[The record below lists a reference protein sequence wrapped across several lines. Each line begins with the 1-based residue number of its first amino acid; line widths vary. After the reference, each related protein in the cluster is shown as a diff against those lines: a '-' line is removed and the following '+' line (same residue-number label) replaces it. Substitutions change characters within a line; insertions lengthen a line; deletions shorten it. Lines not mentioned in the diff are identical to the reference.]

1 MKAGKGNGKLTAR
14 QLDDVVGKGKSDL
27 GGLFQNANN
36 RQPRET
42 QRSQKK
48 RQTEYIL
55 RQIAVGECATIPQD
69 KGGVSQE
76 WKEVNCSK
84 LRTCF
89 TSNTLNLSLTLRIR
103 IRDVLV
109 MQNT

>member
-14 QLDDVVGKGKSDL
+14 RLDDVVGKGKSDL

-55 RQIAVGECATIPQD
+55 SQIAVDECATIPQD

-76 WKEVNCSK
+76 WSGK
-84 LRTCF
+84 R
-89 TSNTLNLSLTLRIR
+89 
-103 IRDVLV
+103 
-109 MQNT
+109 